1 MWFDVAITLSC
12 AGCGLVCGWIMCA
25 VTGFDTDHYHETIE
39 KRRTQ
44 SEGEEISAEQL
55 RQVANKLR
63 EFATTMVDNV
73 DAHQTRVKEV
83 SEQLQEAGVASSEVV
98 FAAVSQLIESNE
110 SMQNQLQ
117 SAKDRI
123 QQQTMQIESAER
135 RAETDALTQVP
146 NRRAFDACLKR
157 RHAEGPGT
165 AGTLALLDVDLFKQF
180 NDVYGHRAG
189 DEVLRVVA
197 NVLHSHLQP
206 YGLVAR
212 FGGEEFAIIL
222 DECPLSEAALKIEQA
237 RIAIGKLVIEFE
249 GQTLKVAASAG
260 VARLIEDETV
270 ESWLQRTDDAL
281 YYSKA
286 QGRNCAHWMQGEKP
300 TLVESSPEEV
310 FVPNAEM
317 LLVGDSDSE
326 GAETSILRTIEGNGV
341 FASLANQTSLEK

>member
-1 MWFDVAITLSC
+1 MPARRVNPVRLSNRAVTMLKQSLLNFLDTGERCIMWFDVAITLSC

-110 SMQNQLQ
+110 SMQSQLQ

-135 RAETDALTQVP
+135 RAETDALTQLP

-157 RHAEGPGT
+157 CHAEGPG
-165 AGTLALLDVDLFKQF
+165 LLERSPCWMLICSSNLMTCMVI
-180 NDVYGHRAG
+180 
-189 DEVLRVVA
+189 
-197 NVLHSHLQP
+197 
-206 YGLVAR
+206 GLVMNCFVLLR
-212 FGGEEFAIIL
+212 MYCIL
-222 DECPLSEAALKIEQA
+222 
-237 RIAIGKLVIEFE
+237 
-249 GQTLKVAASAG
+249 T
-260 VARLIEDETV
+260 
-270 ESWLQRTDDAL
+270 
-281 YYSKA
+281 YSPM
-286 QGRNCAHWMQGEKP
+286 GW
-300 TLVESSPEEV
+300 
-310 FVPNAEM
+310 
-317 LLVGDSDSE
+317 
-326 GAETSILRTIEGNGV
+326 
-341 FASLANQTSLEK
+341 

>member
-1 MWFDVAITLSC
+1 M
-12 AGCGLVCGWIMCA
+12 
-25 VTGFDTDHYHETIE
+25 
-39 KRRTQ
+39 
-44 SEGEEISAEQL
+44 
-55 RQVANKLR
+55 
-63 EFATTMVDNV
+63 
-73 DAHQTRVKEV
+73 
-83 SEQLQEAGVASSEVV
+83 
-98 FAAVSQLIESNE
+98 
-110 SMQNQLQ
+110 
-117 SAKDRI
+117 
-123 QQQTMQIESAER
+123 
-135 RAETDALTQVP
+135 
-146 NRRAFDACLKR
+146 
-157 RHAEGPGT
+157 
-165 AGTLALLDVDLFKQF
+165 LDVDLFKQF

-189 DEVLRVVA
+189 DELLRVVA

-310 FVPNAEM
+310 FVPNAQM
-317 LLVGDSDSE
+317 SLVGDSDSDSDSE
-326 GAETSILRTIEGNGV
+326 GAETAILRTIEGNGV